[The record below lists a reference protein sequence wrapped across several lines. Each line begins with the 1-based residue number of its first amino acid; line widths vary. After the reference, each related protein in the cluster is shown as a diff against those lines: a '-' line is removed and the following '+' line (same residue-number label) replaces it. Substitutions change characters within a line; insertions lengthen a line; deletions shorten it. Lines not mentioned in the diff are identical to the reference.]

1 MFIFDVLTIFP
12 NLIEGYLSDS
22 IIAREI
28 KKGTIRVRVH
38 DIRKYTKDKH
48 RKVDD
53 RPYGGGAGMLMTPQP
68 LFDAINAVKKLSPR
82 YSKKTRPVVYLS
94 PTGKMFDYG
103 MAKKLTK
110 LKGLIL
116 ICGRYEGIDERIRH
130 LCVDQK
136 ISIGKYVL
144 TGGELPALVVL
155 DAVTRLIPGALG
167 DSRSAHEDSFTE
179 SMEGRGEYPHFTR
192 PPVFKGL
199 KVPPV
204 LLTGDHKK
212 IMEWR
217 RKHLR

>member
-1 MFIFDVLTIFP
+1 MV
-12 NLIEGYLSDS
+12 EGYLGGS
-22 IIAREI
+22 IIEREI

-68 LFDAINAVKKLSPR
+68 LFDAVNAVKKLFPK
-82 YSKKTRPVVYLS
+82 YSKKTRPVIYLS
-94 PTGKMFDYG
+94 PTGKMFDYP

-116 ICGRYEGIDERIRH
+116 ICGRYEGIDERIRK
-130 LCVDQK
+130 LCVDQE

-144 TGGELPALVVL
+144 TGGELPALVIL

-179 SMEGRGEYPHFTR
+179 SLEGRGEYPHFTR

-217 RKHLR
+217 RKRLK